1 MKGWVEMESSVTG
14 AWSLEEGAH
23 LGGGDMVQG
32 TEGCSSVGT
41 WRRSSVRAGRRL
53 EGSGEDGV
61 K

>member
-1 MKGWVEMESSVTG
+1 MESSVTG

>member
-1 MKGWVEMESSVTG
+1 MESSVTG

-23 LGGGDMVQG
+23 LGAGDVVQG
-32 TEGCSSVGT
+32 TEGCRSVGT
-41 WRRSSVRAGRRL
+41 WRRSSVRTGRGL